1 MDHCRSD
8 ADFTLTHVKQQCRK
22 TRFVFDMTALVST
35 SVNPVQHQLGNYNRI
50 PMLSYLLSYSVHSVR
65 LESNGGN
72 PHATGSKSSREF
84 STMWACKHFALSTLL
99 SGTMTTFIP
108 AARAAATPFGASS
121 NTRTSSGDFGGVA
134 NLEEA
139 SWKISGAGLHL
150 LRFGSSFVTVCDTSW
165 KRSLWFVILLS

>member
-1 MDHCRSD
+1 
-8 ADFTLTHVKQQCRK
+8 
-22 TRFVFDMTALVST
+22 MTALVSK
-35 SVNPVQHQLGNYNRI
+35 SVNPVQHRLGNYNRI
-50 PMLSYLLSYSVHSVR
+50 PILSYLLSYSVHSLR
-65 LESNGGN
+65 FESNGGN
-72 PHATGSKSSREF
+72 PHAAGSKSSREF
-84 STMWACKHFALSTLL
+84 STMWACEQFALSTLL

-121 NTRTSSGDFGGVA
+121 NTSTSSGDFGGVA